1 MSLRRLLLPLLAAL
15 LSAVACDDA
24 GGGDGTDPGQRL
36 DADPAFFVEQRFDCD
51 DASAPP
57 SCPPGVCTVLAS
69 GEVTDCQPSCNVDQQ
84 LEHCTVFEGPDGFD
98 LCVPRSCNVPA
109 EGGTPVCDE
118 ACSEDDVTC
127 YVFEF
132 PTCS

>member
-1 MSLRRLLLPLLAAL
+1 MFVRTLLPLLVAL
-15 LSAVACDDA
+15 LTFSACDDA
-24 GGGDGTDPGQRL
+24 GGGDGTEPGQRL
-36 DADPAFFVEQRFDCD
+36 NADAAFFTDQRFDCD
-51 DASAPP
+51 DASEPP
-57 SCPPGVCTVLAS
+57 SCPPAACTVLAS

-84 LEHCTVFEGPDGFD
+84 LEHCTVFEGPDAVD
-98 LCVPRSCNVPA
+98 LCVPRSCNVPT

-118 ACSEDDVTC
+118 TCSEDDVTC